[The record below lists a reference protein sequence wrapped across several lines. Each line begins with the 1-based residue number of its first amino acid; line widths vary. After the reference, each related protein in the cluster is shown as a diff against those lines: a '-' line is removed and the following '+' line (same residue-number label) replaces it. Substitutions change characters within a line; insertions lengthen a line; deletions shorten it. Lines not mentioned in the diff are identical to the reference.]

1 VNQLKYHLFQAPLGW
16 IGMLG
21 NSDGLRQLTLK
32 PTFEEALEELR
43 LPPEGADPDPNA
55 LAREQSCLERY
66 FQGDLDALDE
76 VQLDLTNS
84 PPFFRAAW
92 DACRRIPPGETR
104 SYSWLAAE
112 AGNPRAF
119 RAAGQSM
126 ARNRIALVIPCHRVI
141 GNNGDLHGYGAGGL
155 RVKAHLLELE
165 RRVTGGLSC
174 PGHFRA

>member
-1 VNQLKYHLFQAPLGW
+1 MNQSSYHLFRAPLGW

-21 NSDGLRQLTLK
+21 NSQGLQQLTLK

-43 LPPEGADPDPNA
+43 LPPEGAIADPDG
-55 LAREQSCLERY
+55 LAGPQHCLERY
-66 FQGDLDALDE
+66 FQGELDALDE
-76 VQLDLTNS
+76 VQLDLNGS

-104 SYSWLAAE
+104 SYTWLAAE

-155 RVKAHLLELE
+155 KVKAQLLELE
-165 RRVTGGLSC
+165 RRVTARGE
-174 PGHFRA
+174 